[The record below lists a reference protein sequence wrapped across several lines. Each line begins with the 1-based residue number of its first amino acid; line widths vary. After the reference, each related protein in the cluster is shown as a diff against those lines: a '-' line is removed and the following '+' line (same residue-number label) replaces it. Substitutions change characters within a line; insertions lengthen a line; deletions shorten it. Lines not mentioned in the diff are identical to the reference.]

1 MKKVLS
7 VVLALVIVLSL
18 TLQVFAI
25 LAVPVTGLS
34 LDKTSINLVAGNSYD
49 LKITLAPQNT
59 TQKTLQFSTSNKNVA
74 AIDVNGK
81 ITGVSAGTA
90 VITVASMSNSKVTSK
105 CTVNVTSAAQ
115 KNISILSITFT
126 GTPIKA
132 DDPSVKALEKLT
144 GYKIKLEWILN
155 SSYEDQLNTR
165 MASGN
170 LPALVAIT
178 GKTSSVISNA
188 RAGAF
193 WDITKYYKNYP
204 NLAQANQDI
213 MNNISIDGKYYGI
226 YRVRPLGRNGISYR
240 KDWLTN
246 VGLSEPKTMDELYNV
261 MKAFRQKDPDK
272 NGKLDTYGMTWCK
285 FFGPLDQIATA
296 FGAPNKF
303 TITSSGTLT
312 PAFATPEYMDSMKWM
327 KKLYYEGLVNKDYA
341 AMETSNWTKDF
352 QNGKSGVHIDVTDQA
367 WRYQK
372 AFIEQFKMPSDIVW
386 VEGMPAGPKG
396 KRVFAT
402 SGNAGF
408 VAISKAGAPT
418 EQAMKD
424 ALAFLDM
431 TNSKE
436 GQNILNWGVE
446 GINYDLNDKGEATR
460 RPFPTGDPNEGF
472 NQFMTNCV
480 DNQLIPE
487 ALQPVQKRSLEV
499 QAENIQYC
507 ISDPTAPFTSDTYAK
522 NGSQLDQMINDARNQ
537 FIAGQLDEA
546 GFNKV
551 VDQWYVQGG
560 NKICVEYATA
570 IRGAKKNK

>member
-7 VVLALVIVLSL
+7 IVLSL
-18 TLQVFAI
+18 VLILSFALQVDA
-25 LAVPVTGLS
+25 LKAVPVTGLA
-34 LDKTSINLVAGNSYD
+34 LDKTGVTLGVGTSYD
-49 LKITLAPQNT
+49 LKVTFTPKDT
-59 TQKTLQFSTSNKNVA
+59 TQKVLRFTTSNKNVA
-74 AIDVNGK
+74 SIDADGK
-81 ITGVSAGTA
+81 ITAVDAGTA
-90 VITVASMSNSKVTSK
+90 VITVTSVSNSKATAK
-105 CTVNVTSAAQ
+105 CTVTVT
-115 KNISILSITFT
+115 KPKPKEIGILSITFT

-165 MASGN
+165 MAAGN

-178 GKTSSVISNA
+178 GKTASVISNC

-193 WDITKYYKNYP
+193 WDITKYYKSYP
-204 NLAQANQDI
+204 NLAQANPTV
-213 MNNISIDGKYYGI
+213 MNNISIDGKFYGI
-226 YRVRPLGRNGISYR
+226 YRARPLGRNGISYR
-240 KDWLTN
+240 KDWLSN
-246 VGLSEPKTMDELYNV
+246 VGLSEPKTMDELYN
-261 MKAFRQKDPDK
+261 MLKAFRTQDPDK
-272 NGKLDTYGMTWCK
+272 NGKVDTYGMTWCK

-296 FGAPNKF
+296 FGAPNKYAVEGGK
-303 TITSSGTLT
+303 IV
-312 PAFATPEYMDSMKWM
+312 PAFATKEYMDSMKWM
-327 KKLYYEGLVNKDYA
+327 KKLYTEGLINRDYA

-352 QNGKSGVHIDVTDQA
+352 QNSKSGVHIDVTDQA

-372 AFIEQFKMPSDIVW
+372 AFIEQLKMPADIVW
-386 VEGMPAGPKG
+386 VMGMPAGPEG

-402 SGNAGF
+402 SGHAGF
-408 VAISKAGAPT
+408 VAISKNGAPT

-446 GINYDLNDKGEATR
+446 GINYDLNEKGEATR

-480 DNQLIPE
+480 DGLLIPE
-487 ALQPVQKRSLEV
+487 ALQPVQKRHLEV
-499 QAENIQYC
+499 QTENIPYC
-507 ISDPTAPFTSDTYAK
+507 IADPTGPYTSNTYAK
-522 NGSQLDQMINDARNQ
+522 NGAQLDQMINDARNQ

-546 GFNKV
+546 GYNKV
-551 VDQWYVQGG
+551 IDQWYAQGG
-560 NKICVEYATA
+560 QKVLVEYAEAYRT
-570 IRGAKKNK
+570 AKK